1 MEEGFVNVL
10 NDMRAVADGLTG
22 VAEPLRSAVVGL
34 LLLRGQLEQEKQQL
48 LEEQNKLRSEH
59 PSAKKKRR
67 VTKKIKTDV

>member
-22 VAEPLRSAVVGL
+22 VADPLRSAVVGL
-34 LLLRGQLEQEKQQL
+34 LLLRGQLEQL
-48 LEEQNKLRSEH
+48 LEEQKKLRSEH

-67 VTKKIKTDV
+67 VTKKIKLNE